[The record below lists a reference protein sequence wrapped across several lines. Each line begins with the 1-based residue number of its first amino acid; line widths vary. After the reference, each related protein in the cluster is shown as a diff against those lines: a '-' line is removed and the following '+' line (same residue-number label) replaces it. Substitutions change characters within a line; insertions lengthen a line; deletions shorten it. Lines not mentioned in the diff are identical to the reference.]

1 MERRQDIGLGL
12 AFIGLGLAAAWMAT
26 SYNGAGGTYPMVLGI
41 ILTLLG
47 GTVALRAVRKG
58 SIEER
63 SRLIEAPSRMITAV
77 IVAVIYVA
85 LIVPLGFY
93 TSSVLLMLSLPIA
106 LGFRQW
112 LYTLIVALVFIL
124 VVFLVFS
131 VLLEKPLPRE
141 AIAPL
146 FGFGG

>member
-47 GTVALRAVRKG
+47 VTVALRAVRKG

-63 SRLIEAPSRMITAV
+63 RLVEAPSKMITAV